1 MIIKYLSLNK
11 LMIIVHCPLNISQ
24 IIIVV
29 LIIIKSKIFKMIQIV
44 LLLILNKR
52 KIHLLF
58 FGLKMLN

>member
-11 LMIIVHCPLNISQ
+11 LMIIVHCLLNISQ

-29 LIIIKSKIFKMIQIV
+29 LRIMKSKIFKMIQII

-52 KIHLLF
+52 EIHLLF